1 MAMNHQSNPKWCS
14 QYLWITNDQ
23 FPKCFLSLERFFL
36 GRKPAVG
43 SAEQVSYF
51 HNPGGAGSAP
61 GHLYRDDDCR
71 PSVAL
76 QMPWAPGTHRKC
88 QKIWAWSYSHW
99 KMGLGLF
106 FPTFKYPV
114 SVFWVF
120 SILLSAI
127 FVKRQDW
134 CPFFDTI
141 FSVPLKKKSCSVTDK
156 GPQER
161 FCDALSAGEVLVGVT
176 QHLRKGYLT
185 RALHLSETVF
195 SAVITNLGLFSHLQ
209 PVTHRSFPES
219 SACSPEVPGTSQ
231 TLILP
236 GL

>member
-1 MAMNHQSNPKWCS
+1 MEESLQSGQQNRFVTS
-14 QYLWITNDQ
+14 ITPGVQDLPQ
-23 FPKCFLSLERFFL
+23 DICTGMMIADPALHFRCPELLALIESA
-36 GRKPAVG
+36 RKY
-43 SAEQVSYF
+43 E
-51 HNPGGAGSAP
+51 PGVIHTG
-61 GHLYRDDDCR
+61 
-71 PSVAL
+71 
-76 QMPWAPGTHRKC
+76 K
-88 QKIWAWSYSHW
+88 WAWVF
-99 KMGLGLF
+99 F

-120 SILLSAI
+120 STLLSAI

-141 FSVPLKKKSCSVTDK
+141 FSVPLKKKSSSVTDK

-185 RALHLSETVF
+185 RALHLSEAVF
-195 SAVITNLGLFSHLQ
+195 SAVITKLGLFSHLQ